1 MKKQERNTTRAF
13 VLRIAL
19 ALALTS
25 ISALLLASTL
35 RPPAGGPQP
44 DRPAP
49 DVVALVG
56 PVSQDLDLRALRY
69 VAPTS
74 EEEEI
79 PRRRYPFPLAGG
91 QIQQSPFTQQLM
103 ERVLAPIPSMPS
115 PILTFAGMNSTQ
127 SGCFCLPPDSDGDVG
142 PNHYVNSVNSSIKIF
157 DKLGNPLNGTNGTTY
172 NSFFSALGTSNPCG
186 NNNNDGDGIVFYDH
200 MADRWVV
207 SDFAFPAFPGT
218 SFYQCVGVSKT
229 SNPVS
234 GGWWLYAIQ
243 VEPAHNNYLGDYP
256 KFGLWPDAYYLSMN
270 EFSNNTTFNGV
281 RVYALDRNSMVNGGP
296 ANAIGFSILP
306 ANLGDQYSLVPA
318 SFRTGNPPPAGQP
331 EWFMDVNSSSTAG
344 TVETQ
349 VFVRRFHVDFVTPA
363 NSTFGVGA
371 THSPD
376 GIITVNGFKDAF
388 NSTTSN
394 LCPNGTTNSAQRLD
408 TLGDKIM
415 YPLIYQNLGGTES
428 IYADQTVIRATD
440 ALTAPTAVRWYQFN
454 MTGNTIPA
462 TPAQQQDWNN
472 GADGLFRWMPSIN
485 VDQQGNVAI
494 GYSTSSTTLNPEI
507 RYAGRLAGDP
517 INNMAQGEATLI
529 TSAGH
534 QTSTSGRWG
543 DYSTMFVDPTDNC
556 TFWHVNEYYTA
567 TSSASWGTRIGSFR
581 FPGCAASTP
590 TPTATATA
598 TFTPTATATFTPTA
612 TATATF
618 TPTAT
623 ATVTPT
629 ATATFTP
636 TPTATAT
643 FTPTPTPE
651 ESPTPTATA
660 TFTPTAT
667 ATATFTPTAT
677 ATATFSPTATATATA
692 TAIATATATPT
703 AAMVTITVGTT
714 PVGPTF
720 SVDGTTYSSQQQF
733 TWVSGSSH
741 TIATTSPQSGGSGV
755 QYVWKKWSDNGAIS
769 HVVAPTTNKT
779 YTAQFQKQYFLTM
792 SAGSGGTVQPAS
804 SWRNAGSNVTIKG
817 RANSGFS
824 FAGWVGS
831 GTGSYTGPNNPVSIT
846 MNGPI
851 TEMGNFSP

>member
-1 MKKQERNTTRAF
+1 MKKQQKNSAHAF
-13 VLRIAL
+13 ALRIAL
-19 ALALTS
+19 GLALTS
-25 ISALLLASTL
+25 ISAILLASTL
-35 RPPAGGPQP
+35 RPPAAGPQP

-79 PRRRYPFPLAGG
+79 PLRRHPFPLAGG
-91 QIQQSPFTQQLM
+91 QIQQSQFTQQLM
-103 ERVLAPIPSMPS
+103 QRVLTPIPNMPS

-127 SGCFCLPPDSDGDVG
+127 SGCGCLPPDSDGDVG

-172 NSFFSALGTSNPCG
+172 NSFFSALGTGNPCG
-186 NNNNDGDGIVFYDH
+186 NNKNDGDGIVFYDH

-207 SDFAFPAFPGT
+207 SDFAFPSFPGT
-218 SFYQCVGVSKT
+218 SFWQCIGVSKT

-243 VEPAHNNYLGDYP
+243 VDPANPSYLGDYP

-281 RVYALDRNSMVNGGP
+281 RVYALDRNSMVNGGS
-296 ANAIGFSILP
+296 AHAIGFSILP
-306 ANLGDQYSLVPA
+306 ANLGNQYSLVPA

-331 EWFMDVNSSSTAG
+331 EWFMDVNSSSVAG

-349 VFVRRFHVDFVTPA
+349 VFVRRFHVDFATPA

-388 NSTTSN
+388 NATTSN
-394 LCPNGTTNSAQRLD
+394 IVPNGTTTANQRLD

-415 YPLIYQNLGGTES
+415 YPLIYQNRGGTES
-428 IYADQTVIRATD
+428 IYADQTILLATD
-440 ALTAPTAVRWYQFN
+440 NTLTGPTAVRWYQFN

-485 VDQQGNVAI
+485 VDRQGNVAI

-517 INNMAQGEATLI
+517 PNNMAQGEATLI
-529 TSAGH
+529 TAGGH

-543 DYSTMFVDPTDNC
+543 DYSTMFVDPTDSC

-567 TSSASWGTRIGSFR
+567 TSSASWATRIGSFK
-581 FPGCAASTP
+581 FSGCAAPTP
-590 TPTATATA
+590 TPTATPTATAIATATPTATATATA

-612 TATATF
+612 TATF
-618 TPTAT
+618 
-623 ATVTPT
+623 
-629 ATATFTP
+629 
-636 TPTATAT
+636 
-643 FTPTPTPE
+643 
-651 ESPTPTATA
+651 TPTATA

-667 ATATFTPTAT
+667 ATFTPTATATFTPTAT
-677 ATATFSPTATATATA
+677 ATFTPTATATSDATATALVQHLQLRRQPHLLRPLRRRLRLLLRRHSHLRRLRHSRPRRQLQQHATATATA
-692 TAIATATATPT
+692 TPTPTLPAPTALNATNQTATSFT
-703 AAMVTITVGTT
+703 ANWT
-714 PVGPTF
+714 
-720 SVDGTTYSSQQQF
+720 S
-733 TWVSGSSH
+733 VSG
-741 TIATTSPQSGGSGV
+741 
-755 QYVWKKWSDNGAIS
+755 
-769 HVVAPTTNKT
+769 
-779 YTAQFQKQYFLTM
+779 
-792 SAGSGGTVQPAS
+792 AS
-804 SWRNAGSNVTIKG
+804 SYRLDVCHEQYL
-817 RANSGFS
+817 R
-824 FAGWVGS
+824 S
-831 GTGSYTGPNNPVSIT
+831 GT
-846 MNGPI
+846 
-851 TEMGNFSP
+851 

>member
-1 MKKQERNTTRAF
+1 MKKQQKNTTHAF

-19 ALALTS
+19 GLALTS
-25 ISALLLASTL
+25 ISAFLLASTL
-35 RPPAGGPQP
+35 RPPAAGPLP

-49 DVVALVG
+49 DVLALVG

-79 PRRRYPFPLAGG
+79 PRRRHPFPLAGG

-103 ERVLAPIPSMPS
+103 QRVLAPIPNMPS
-115 PILTFAGMNSTQ
+115 PLLTFAGMNSTQ
-127 SGCFCLPPDSDGDVG
+127 SGCLCLPPDSDGDVG

-157 DKLGNPLNGTNGTTY
+157 DKVGNPLNGTNGTTY
-172 NSFFSALGTSNPCG
+172 NSFFAGLGTGNPCG

-207 SDFAFPAFPGT
+207 SDFAFPVFPGT
-218 SFYQCVGVSKT
+218 SFYQCIGVSKT

-234 GGWWLYAIQ
+234 GGWWLYAVQ
-243 VEPAHNNYLGDYP
+243 VDPAHNNYLGDYP

-281 RVYALDRNSMVNGGP
+281 RVYALDRNSMVNGGS

-318 SFRTGNPPPAGQP
+318 SFRTGDPPPAGQP

-388 NSTTSN
+388 KATTSDIV
-394 LCPNGTTNSAQRLD
+394 PNGTATTSQWLD

-428 IYADQTVIRATD
+428 IYADQTILLATD
-440 ALTAPTAVRWYQFN
+440 GTLTGPTAVRWYQFN
-454 MTGNTIPA
+454 MTGNTVPS
-462 TPAQQQDWNN
+462 TPTQQQDWND

-485 VDQQGNVAI
+485 VDRQGNVAI

-529 TSAGH
+529 TSGGH
-534 QTSTSGRWG
+534 QTSTLHRWG
-543 DYSTMFVDPTDNC
+543 DYSTMFVDPSDSC

-567 TSSASWGTRIGSFR
+567 TSSASWATRIGSFK

-590 TPTATATA
+590 TPT
-598 TFTPTATATFTPTA
+598 PTATA
-612 TATATF
+612 
-618 TPTAT
+618 
-623 ATVTPT
+623 
-629 ATATFTP
+629 
-636 TPTATAT
+636 
-643 FTPTPTPE
+643 
-651 ESPTPTATA
+651 
-660 TFTPTAT
+660 
-667 ATATFTPTAT
+667 
-677 ATATFSPTATATATA
+677 
-692 TAIATATATPT
+692 
-703 AAMVTITVGTT
+703 AARNSNSNSNSNSHRNSYSNVY
-714 PVGPTF
+714 
-720 SVDGTTYSSQQQF
+720 SHSDGHFYSDRHRYSDFYAYCDCYIHTDRNCNSYSYSNCYIHAYCDCYVYANSKCDGYLYAYSGGYSDLYTYCLQLLQQLRQQQQLRLQ
-733 TWVSGSSH
+733 
-741 TIATTSPQSGGSGV
+741 PQRRLRL
-755 QYVWKKWSDNGAIS
+755 QQLLQLHRRQRRQQQWS
-769 HVVAPTTNKT
+769 
-779 YTAQFQKQYFLTM
+779 
-792 SAGSGGTVQPAS
+792 
-804 SWRNAGSNVTIKG
+804 R
-817 RANSGFS
+817 
-824 FAGWVGS
+824 
-831 GTGSYTGPNNPVSIT
+831 
-846 MNGPI
+846 
-851 TEMGNFSP
+851 